1 MARTLGI
8 SSIFYL
14 CLSVI
19 SAEKVPL
26 VAGAAKMDAQPA
38 YNSCDYTITTTSFGD
53 DEPRTV
59 SVDYQSSLEISGME
73 YEDRQRMLKAGKKK
87 GRTTTADSTTTSTT
101 TGTTATE
108 STTTGTTATESG
120 GESAP
125 SQVDAAAGGGG
136 LQDIGSIQVGSSGSY
151 QKVVSILS
159 ALEEKRIYKG
169 DLMWIN
175 RGLGM
180 LSSMYSKACE
190 DLARERGRT
199 IAVLEECAVLKA
211 KLESLELSPSQPPT
225 TGRSPRRAPRQLWAD
240 RSVTP
245 LPTGRAEVDLTL
257 EPISVVEAIPN
268 AAPRRQ
274 PSTTARRAP
283 NGQGTSRAEQRST
296 STRAHHGSAPGR
308 RPSPDAPAD
317 RADAGAWQT
326 VRGRAQPAAAK
337 AKAKAKARPQ
347 TTPVGNASA
356 TKDK

>member
-1 MARTLGI
+1 M
-8 SSIFYL
+8 
-14 CLSVI
+14 
-19 SAEKVPL
+19 
-26 VAGAAKMDAQPA
+26 
-38 YNSCDYTITTTSFGD
+38 
-53 DEPRTV
+53 
-59 SVDYQSSLEISGME
+59 
-73 YEDRQRMLKAGKKK
+73 
-87 GRTTTADSTTTSTT
+87 TADPGHSPRSSENQDQQQQQRSSSPP
-101 TGTTATE
+101 G
-108 STTTGTTATESG
+108 G

-257 EPISVVEAIPN
+257 EPIPVVEAIPN

-283 NGQGTSRAEQRST
+283 NGQGTSRAEQRSR
-296 STRAHHGSAPGR
+296 STRDHHGSAPGR

-347 TTPVGNASA
+347 TTPVGNAPA
-356 TKDK
+356 TKDKKICLVVSKTDLIG